1 MENIE
6 NQVAWFLAELCKAKK
21 GVQKDR

>member
-21 GVQKDR
+21 GVQKDK